1 LTTEGLDFS
10 LGRQAKTTFK
20 RQNVNPGD
28 RFIQTQ
34 KLYQVVDPEAF
45 IFVCLLG
52 IFTYLFY
59 RFFLKDV
66 NQERH
71 NNIRNHLRTLLKHYL
86 VLALLFI
93 FYVMFRQASLEDEN
107 FKRLLP
113 YIGIMTFLAGALC
126 FVNTARLLVLQ
137 YLFLGS
143 MRAGVPLLLVNI
155 FTLVLSMFIGFWTVS
170 NIFGVQLTPL
180 LATSAAFSII
190 LGLALQDTL
199 GNLFAGISL
208 QIDKTFEIGNWLE
221 IMNGSTKIVGQVKE
235 LSWRSTVLVG
245 FSDELITLP
254 NKLIAQC
261 QISNFSPET
270 GPVLRRQTFNF
281 PFGTD
286 LKLVVSLLE
295 KAAVETAAVCALP
308 SPAAFI
314 YETNAVGTE
323 VRLVYYISD
332 YGKQYGI
339 GNDVIGKALVLLKQ
353 SGIETA
359 RPSIQINPL
368 QEKPC

>member
-1 LTTEGLDFS
+1 M
-10 LGRQAKTTFK
+10 
-20 RQNVNPGD
+20 NPTD

-45 IFVCLLG
+45 AFVCLLG
-52 IFTYLFY
+52 LFTYLFY
-59 RFFLKDV
+59 RIFLKDV
-66 NQERH
+66 SQERH
-71 NNIRNHLRTLLKHYL
+71 NSIRNHLNTLLKHFL
-86 VLALLFI
+86 ALALLFI
-93 FYVMFRQASLEDEN
+93 FYVLFRQASLEDDS

-113 YIGIMTFLAGALC
+113 YIGIITFFAGALC

-155 FTLVLSMFIGFWTVS
+155 FTLVLSMVIAFWTVS
-170 NIFGVQLTPL
+170 NIFGVHLTPL

-208 QIDKTFEIGNWLE
+208 QVDKTFEIGNWLE
-221 IMNGSTKIVGQVKE
+221 IMNGNVKIVGQVRE

-270 GPVLRRQTFNF
+270 GPVLRRLTFNF
-281 PFGTD
+281 PFNAD
-286 LKLVVSLLE
+286 LNLAVQLLE
-295 KAAVETAAVCALP
+295 KAAVETAAVCPLP
-308 SPAAFI
+308 SPSAFI
-314 YETNAVGTE
+314 FETNAVGTE
-323 VRLVYYISD
+323 VRLVYYIKD
-332 YGKQYGI
+332 YGKQYSV
-339 GNDVIGKALVLLKQ
+339 GNDVIGKALELLKQ
-353 SGIETA
+353 NGIQTA

-368 QEKPC
+368 QEK

>member
-1 LTTEGLDFS
+1 M
-10 LGRQAKTTFK
+10 
-20 RQNVNPGD
+20 NPTD

-45 IFVCLLG
+45 AFLCLLG
-52 IFTYLFY
+52 IITYFFY

-71 NNIRNHLRTLLKHYL
+71 NNIRNHLNTLLKHFL
-86 VLALLFI
+86 VFGLLFI
-93 FYVMFRQASLEDEN
+93 FFLMFRQAALEDDN

-113 YIGIMTFLAGALC
+113 YFGIMTFFAGALF
-126 FVNTARLLVLQ
+126 FVNTSRLLVLQ

-155 FTLVLSMFIGFWTVS
+155 FTLVLSMVIAFWTVN

-221 IMNGSTKIVGQVKE
+221 IMNGNVKIIGQVKE
-235 LSWRSTVLVG
+235 LSWRSTALVG
-245 FSDELITLP
+245 FADEMIIIP

-261 QISNFSPET
+261 QISNFSPDT
-270 GPVLRRQTFNF
+270 GPILRRQVFNI
-281 PFGTD
+281 PFSTD
-286 LKLVVSLLE
+286 LDLVLQILA
-295 KAAVETAAVCALP
+295 KAATDVDSVCATPAP
-308 SPAAFI
+308 SAFI

-323 VRLVYYISD
+323 VRLVYYIKD

-339 GNDVIGKALVLLKQ
+339 GNAVIGRAIALLKQ

-359 RPSIQINPL
+359 RPVLQINPI
-368 QEKPC
+368 QEKS